1 MDFGEQGRQIALV
14 GGPALGQRQI
24 PGGQGLRQQL
34 GLLDEGV
41 GDEIGEA
48 EQGQQGLT
56 NRIGQG
62 VIVGRQLDQPLPLAP
77 GLILQQGGQSGEGCR
92 RWGKRRGMLG
102 HGCRPCD

>member
-1 MDFGEQGRQIALV
+1 MDLGEQGRQIALV

-41 GDEIGEA
+41 GDKIREA
-48 EQGQQGLT
+48 EQGQQGLA

-77 GLILQQGGQSGEGCR
+77 GLILQQ
-92 RWGKRRGMLG
+92 W
-102 HGCRPCD
+102 

>member
-48 EQGQQGLT
+48 
-56 NRIGQG
+56 NRVSRVWRIAS
-62 VIVGRQLDQPLPLAP
+62 GRA
-77 GLILQQGGQSGEGCR
+77 S
-92 RWGKRRGMLG
+92 
-102 HGCRPCD
+102 